1 VKRYEEETNLRAHII
16 IDTSSSMLFPN
27 PEKKTLSK
35 LFFSIYSA
43 AALIRLLRNQRD
55 AVGLTLF
62 SSEIELTT
70 PARLNEAHCQN
81 LYHELTA
88 LMERTDGQK
97 IDRLLNRKAYTPE
110 MLNQLAEL
118 YPRRSLVIL
127 FTDML
132 DEGNPEELFS
142 ALRHFRYNKHEVIL
156 FHVRDHKLEEQFDYP
171 ARPHRFVDMETGRVM
186 RVNPGE
192 IKKLY
197 QEKIRNYYSEISLRC
212 GQYDIDF
219 TEADIRNDFREVL
232 LPFLIKRQ
240 KLY

>member
-1 VKRYEEETNLRAHII
+1 
-16 IDTSSSMLFPN
+16 MLFPHAD
-27 PEKKTLSK
+27 KKSQSK

-62 SSEIELTT
+62 SSEIELAT

-81 LYHELTA
+81 LYHELTS
-88 LMERTDGQK
+88 LMERTGGHKTDK
-97 IDRLLNRKAYTPE
+97 LLNRQADAPE

-132 DEGNPEELFS
+132 DEGPSEELFS

-156 FHVRDHKLEEQFDYP
+156 FHVRDHKLEEQFDFP
-171 ARPHRFVDMETGRVM
+171 SRPHRFVDMETGRVL

-192 IKKLY
+192 IRKVY
-197 QEKIRNYYSEISLRC
+197 QEKIREYYSGIRLKC

-219 TEADIRNDFREVL
+219 TEADIRQDFREVL

-240 KLY
+240 KMY